1 MRLVAGK
8 FTQILIIWLEIL
20 DRRLKVSFYTKE
32 HALLVNANRVL
43 L

>member
-1 MRLVAGK
+1 MRLVAGG

-20 DRRLKVSFYTKE
+20 DRRLKVCFDTKE
-32 HALLVNANRVL
+32 HTLLVNANRVL